1 MSKCPM
7 ASPCWTRP
15 SRPAWTACTSR
26 GSRRHKTSGRSSV
39 SSKARPLPPPWL
51 SATCCRE
58 GDTRVVKDR
67 LSPVA
72 GWPCST
78 SVATCQSGCV
88 RWGGVSRLT
97 AATIVADGHTV
108 EAMAAA
114 TSAPLEGDDA
124 FWADADRHL
133 IRYAGA
139 SAFTPAII
147 DHAAG
152 SFLFTEDGRRILDFT
167 SGQMSAI
174 LGHSHP
180 EIVATVT
187 RQAMRLDHL
196 FSGMLS
202 RPVVELARR
211 LAETLP
217 EPLEKALLLT
227 TGAESNEAAIR
238 MAKLVTGKHEIVS
251 FARSWHGMT
260 QAAANATYSAG
271 RKGYGP
277 AAPGNFA
284 IPAPNRYRPD
294 FTTADGDL
302 DWQRQLDFGFDLIDA
317 QSVGSLAA
325 CIVEPILSSGGIIEP
340 PPGYFR
346 ALADKCRERH
356 MLLILDEAQTGLFRT
371 GTWYAFERDGIVPD
385 ILTLSKTLGAG
396 LPLAAVLT
404 SAELEQAAHDR
415 GFLFFTTH
423 VADPLPAAVGITV
436 LDVLQR
442 DRLDERAR
450 HLGGILRR
458 GLEQIARQ
466 HEIVGDIRGRG
477 LLTGVELVTDRQ
489 SKGSSDELGA
499 LVTRR
504 CLELG
509 LHMNIV
515 QLPGMGGVFRIA
527 PPLTAT
533 EDELALGLAILDQA
547 IGDAMERLPEG

>member
-1 MSKCPM
+1 
-7 ASPCWTRP
+7 
-15 SRPAWTACTSR
+15 
-26 GSRRHKTSGRSSV
+26 
-39 SSKARPLPPPWL
+39 
-51 SATCCRE
+51 
-58 GDTRVVKDR
+58 
-67 LSPVA
+67 
-72 GWPCST
+72 
-78 SVATCQSGCV
+78 
-88 RWGGVSRLT
+88 
-97 AATIVADGHTV
+97 
-108 EAMAAA
+108 MAAA
-114 TSAPLEGDDA
+114 TSTPLEGDDA

-139 SAFTPAII
+139 GAFTPAII

-187 RQAMRLDHL
+187 RQAARLDHL

-227 TGAESNEAAIR
+227 TGAEANEAAIR

-260 QAAANATYSAG
+260 HAAAAATYSAG

-284 IPAPNRYRPD
+284 IPAPYRYRPD

-302 DWQRQLDFGFDLIDA
+302 DWQRQLDFGFDLVDA

-340 PPGYFR
+340 PPGYFT
-346 ALADKCRERH
+346 ALRDKCRERG
-356 MLLILDEAQTGLFRT
+356 MLLILDEAQTGLCRT

-404 SAELEQAAHDR
+404 SAELEEAAHDR

-423 VADPLPAAVGITV
+423 VSDPLPAAVGNTV

-450 HLGGILRR
+450 YLGGILRQ
-458 GLEQIARQ
+458 GLEQIAHR
-466 HEIVGDIRGRG
+466 HETVGDIRGRG
-477 LLTGVELVTDRQ
+477 LLAGLELVVDRQ
-489 SKGSSDELGA
+489 TKQSSDELGA
-499 LVTRR
+499 LVTGR

-533 EDELALGLAILDQA
+533 EDELSLGLAILDQA
-547 IGDAMERLPEG
+547 ISDTARQL